1 MHLTTWTSNLV
12 VSLKPNTTPQ
22 VPIELR
28 GVLYKNTLQS
38 KKNTEKIWWFQFLVV
53 PLHPQSKESNLLQ

>member
-38 KKNTEKIWWFQFLVV
+38 KKIPKKFGG
-53 PLHPQSKESNLLQ
+53 SNF